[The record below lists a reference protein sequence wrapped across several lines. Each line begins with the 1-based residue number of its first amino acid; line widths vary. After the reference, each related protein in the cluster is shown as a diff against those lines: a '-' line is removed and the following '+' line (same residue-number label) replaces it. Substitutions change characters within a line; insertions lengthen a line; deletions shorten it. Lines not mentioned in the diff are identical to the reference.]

1 MKRNPLSG
9 MNAMRGKLPVPEP
22 SADGDESR
30 GDGFGLLKATNAS
43 RLGANAQAGSSF

>member
-9 MNAMRGKLPVPEP
+9 MNAMRGKLPVAEP
-22 SADGDESR
+22 PADGDDNRS
-30 GDGFGLLKATNAS
+30 DGFGLLKATDAS